1 MHAIAAP
8 PTIGPADR
16 LGFTLFVA
24 IIAHAIAVL
33 GVTFVPHERSHEQT
47 STLDIVLVQHRSE
60 EEPEEAEF
68 LAQANQAGGGESEEP
83 ERPSTPLKTPFAGP
97 VPDIALASPPTPPR
111 EQREGEQAAPAS
123 PERAPPAAPAERA
136 AARTV
141 IAQAQLESEHR
152 VVDEPA
158 PDQAVEP
165 EPEPRP
171 RPPETPTAER
181 SAAAEPVRDAPARS
195 AAQPPPQPTQTISA
209 ATLIQRSLA
218 MASLSAQIDR
228 RLRAYAERPRHK
240 WVTARTK
247 EHKFAAYMEAWRQ
260 KVERIGNLN
269 YPDEARRS
277 RLSGNLLLDVAL
289 NPDGSI
295 NEITLRR
302 SSGMRVLD
310 DAAIRIVKLAAP
322 FAKFPRDIAEEV
334 DILHIERTWQFLSG
348 NRFASR

>member
-8 PTIGPADR
+8 PTVGPADR

-24 IIAHAIAVL
+24 VIAHAIAVL
-33 GVTFVPHERSHEQT
+33 GVTFVPYERAREHT
-47 STLDIVLVQHRSE
+47 STLDIVLVQHKSLD
-60 EEPEEAEF
+60 EPEEAEY
-68 LAQANQAGGGESEEP
+68 LAQASQQGGGESEEP
-83 ERPSTPLKTPFAGP
+83 ERPSTPLKTPFAGEK
-97 VPDIALASPPTPPR
+97 PDIALASPPTPPR
-111 EQREGEQAAPAS
+111 EQREGERLDPAPAS
-123 PERAPPAAPAERA
+123 SPPAAPAERA
-136 AARTV
+136 PPRTV
-141 IAQAQLESEHR
+141 LAQDEVASEHTVAETSTPEQPR
-152 VVDEPA
+152 ET
-158 PDQAVEP
+158 

-171 RPPETPTAER
+171 RTTERAE
-181 SAAAEPVRDAPARS
+181 AEVPSPAEAREVAAPAEN
-195 AAQPPPQPTQTISA
+195 AANPPPQPTQTVSA

-228 RLRAYAERPRHK
+228 RLKAYAERPRHK

-277 RLSGNLLLDVAL
+277 HLSGNLLLDVAL

-302 SSGMRVLD
+302 SSGLRVLD

-322 FAKFPRDIAEEV
+322 YARFPREIAEEV